1 MRSTSLVC
9 ALALVLALGA
19 SLPALVTADSGSIS
33 RDALGPQLS
42 GDRDTLGGP
51 PTPRV
56 YVLGQTT
63 IFVVGITV
71 LAMAAGLGAY
81 TLMLA
86 RRPTAR

>member
-33 RDALGPQLS
+33 QDARGPQLS
-42 GDRDTLGGP
+42 GEHDTLGGP

-81 TLMLA
+81 TLMLV
-86 RRPTAR
+86 RRR